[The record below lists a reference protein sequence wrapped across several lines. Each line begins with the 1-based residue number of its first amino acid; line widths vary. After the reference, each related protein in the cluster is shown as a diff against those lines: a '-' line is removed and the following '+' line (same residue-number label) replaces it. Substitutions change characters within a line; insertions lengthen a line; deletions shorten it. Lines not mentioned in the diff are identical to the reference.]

1 MEVRFTLLMHSIHF
15 GATGP
20 RLSLEVGDN
29 GAWFIIVSNL
39 IHNIVADLGLRALGR
54 SRIAWFP
61 SDSNSKVKREAGGQA
76 GDSFRAP
83 FIRHFTFV
91 RHGASLP
98 SRSVVQWRK
107 AHRFNGHV
115 M

>member
-1 MEVRFTLLMHSIHF
+1 MHSIHF

-20 RLSLEVGDN
+20 RLSLEVGDD

-39 IHNIVADLGLRALGR
+39 THNIVAELGLRVLGR
-54 SRIAWFP
+54 SRIAWF
-61 SDSNSKVKREAGGQA
+61 SSNSNSKVKREAGGQA
-76 GDSFRAP
+76 GDSIGAP

-91 RHGASLP
+91 RHGAPLP
-98 SRSVVQWRK
+98 SRSMVQWRK
-107 AHRFNGHV
+107 AHGFNGHV